1 MNRDALG
8 TVSDLITINPKAAMD
23 WVALLLRIQDDRSSS
38 TEIRTV
44 IMTQFLWISSVSS
57 SVNCI

>member
-8 TVSDLITINPKAAMD
+8 TVFDLVKINPKAAMD
-23 WVALLLRIQDDRSSS
+23 WVALLLRIQDARGSS
-38 TEIRTV
+38 TERRTV

-57 SVNCI
+57 SVNCT